1 MASRNPER
9 EQHWRAVLREWRQSG
24 LTVYA
29 FCKRRDLGPT
39 NFRYWQRK
47 LDLKTPSSARPS
59 TTFVPMTLVAES
71 RVEIAVPGGVVL
83 QVPLTASAEQIA
95 RWLTAAKSV
104 GASPC

>member
-1 MASRNPER
+1 MASRNLER
-9 EQHWRAVLREWRQSG
+9 EQHWRAVLREWQESG

-29 FCKRRDLGPT
+29 FCKQRDLGPT

-47 LDLKTPSSARPS
+47 LGLVAPSSSRPS

-83 QVPLTASAEQIA
+83 QVPLTANAEQIA
-95 RWLTAAKSV
+95 RWLTAAKGL